1 MLGLLTSLL
10 AIGTILLASYGL
22 GRPIVRALGPD
33 GVDELTAGTWSL
45 AVGMIAAGL
54 ALAALGLVGALYA
67 PLVVV
72 LSLAAGLWGVG
83 ELGRGYL
90 YGFEQAR
97 AKAMNAAWDED
108 PLPPW
113 APPAR
118 WLCRGM
124 LLLAGAACVG
134 SLVGA
139 LAPPTAGDALCYH
152 LDLPKRFLAEHA
164 LCYPPYSDNATFPL
178 LVEMWY
184 LWGLAL
190 DGAVAAQLVHWTLGI
205 LLALAAVV
213 LARPILGRAWAW
225 IVGAVVVLVPGVNN
239 QMTAPLNDL
248 GLAVLTTL
256 ALAAWWRATVGME
269 GRRWFLLA
277 GLAGGGALGTKYL
290 ALVFAL
296 AVAATWLYALYR
308 HPGRRRLLLEGAA
321 VVSVVAV
328 SIGGLWY

>member
-1 MLGLLTSLL
+1 
-10 AIGTILLASYGL
+10 
-22 GRPIVRALGPD
+22 
-33 GVDELTAGTWSL
+33 
-45 AVGMIAAGL
+45 
-54 ALAALGLVGALYA
+54 
-67 PLVVV
+67 
-72 LSLAAGLWGVG
+72 
-83 ELGRGYL
+83 
-90 YGFEQAR
+90 
-97 AKAMNAAWDED
+97 
-108 PLPPW
+108 
-113 APPAR
+113 
-118 WLCRGM
+118 M

-296 AVAATWLYALYR
+296 AVAATWLCDAVPAPRPATLA
-308 HPGRRRLLLEGAA
+308 RRRRRRGLGRSPSASADSGTSARPGIAA
-321 VVSVVAV
+321 TRCTRS
-328 SIGGLWY
+328 